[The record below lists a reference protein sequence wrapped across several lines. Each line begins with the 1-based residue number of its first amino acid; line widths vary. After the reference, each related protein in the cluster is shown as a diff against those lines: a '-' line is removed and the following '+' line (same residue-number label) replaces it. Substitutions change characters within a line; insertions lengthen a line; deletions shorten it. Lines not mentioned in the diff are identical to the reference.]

1 VSRLI
6 VFDVSSFIFRAYF
19 AIRPLSSPDG
29 TPVNA
34 VYGVL
39 NMIQKI
45 LKDYKPTHVLIAR
58 DTKEKSFRLEIYPEY
73 KANRSEPP
81 EDLRPQFKLIEEL
94 VDLLNWPQ
102 LKMVG
107 YEADDIIGSI
117 VTQMH
122 SEFDEILI
130 ATGDKDLMQF
140 VDDKVKM
147 LDSMKD
153 KIYGV
158 NDVKEKMGVW
168 PNQIVDYLSLIG
180 DSSDNIPGVK
190 GIGEKGAQKLLE
202 EYENLETCLLK
213 ANEVANKRTREA
225 LLNGEESAHLSK
237 KLVSIVTDLKLG
249 LAKNN
254 LELHFHASDALVEFL
269 INLGFQTSVQKLKDF
284 MRSEHSIRQST
295 DVSLQELSFAD
306 FAQKYETYVGQFYL
320 DLIEGRSHF
329 AVHVDGQ
336 NFVFKYDD
344 ADVTSL
350 LKMIAANAKNH
361 LLAWDIK
368 PLMKKML
375 KMNISFQCDYD
386 DLSLLHFI
394 IDPSLKHTLEFATQE
409 YQGVLLHAEP
419 DTEPKFAQRAQAVQN
434 LFVALMQKIEELKML
449 KVYQEIEKPLIPIL
463 AQMEHLGVMIDLK
476 FFDNLDAD
484 FSQKLEYIENEIEQL
499 AGSKI
504 NLRSPKQ
511 LSHLLF
517 EELKLPIIKK
527 TKTGASTDSEVLQ
540 ELAEQEAHPII
551 EHILSYRELDK
562 LLSTYI
568 KAFPKL
574 VDLKNNRLHTT
585 YQQTNAATGRLSSDH
600 PNLQN
605 IPVRTENGRLLR
617 KGFIAAPE
625 KIFVSADYSQVEL
638 RILAHCSQD
647 PVMLKSFQE
656 GIDIHTQTAAEI
668 FGLNIKDVTKDQ
680 RNSAKAINF
689 GLMYGQS
696 SFGLSKNL
704 GITRGQAKD
713 YITFYFE
720 RFSHVKNYLDS
731 LREFCERHGYVETL
745 FGRKRFLPDIH
756 SKNRTVKAMAERIAI
771 NSPIQGTAADII
783 KIAMNRIDAR
793 IRRENLNSRLIL
805 QVHDELIVES
815 TPAEANHMTK
825 ILVEEMEGSAQ
836 LSLPLKVEVGM
847 GANWF
852 DLK

>member
-1 VSRLI
+1 MSRLI

-107 YEADDIIGSI
+107 YEADDIIGSL
-117 VTQMH
+117 VTQMRP
-122 SEFDEILI
+122 EFDEILI

-140 VDDKVKM
+140 VDEKVKM

-153 KIYGV
+153 KIYGI

-168 PNQIVDYLSLIG
+168 PQQIVDYLSLIG

-213 ANEVANKRTREA
+213 ANDVANKRTREA

-249 LAKNN
+249 LTKNN

-295 DVSLQELSFAD
+295 DVAIQEMSFAD
-306 FAQKYETYVGQFYL
+306 FSQKYSNYNGQFYL
-320 DLIEGRSHF
+320 DCLEGRSHF

-336 NFVFKYDD
+336 NFVFAQND
-344 ADVTSL
+344 ADLTAL
-350 LKMIAANAKNH
+350 LTMIVSQTKNH

-368 PLMKKML
+368 PLIKKML
-375 KMNISFQCDYD
+375 KKNISMQCDYD

-394 IDPSLKHTLEFATQE
+394 IDPGLKHTLEFATQE
-409 YQGVLLHAEP
+409 YQGVLLHTEP
-419 DTEPKFAQRAQAVQN
+419 DTDAKFAQRAQAVQN
-434 LFVALMQKIEELKML
+434 LFVGLMQKIEELKML
-449 KVYQEIEKPLIPIL
+449 NVYQEIEKPLIPIL
-463 AQMEHLGVMIDLK
+463 AHMEYLGVMIDLK
-476 FFDNLDAD
+476 FFDKLDHD
-484 FSQKLEYIENEIEQL
+484 FSQKLEMIENEIEQL

-574 VDLKNNRLHTT
+574 IDLKTNRLHTT

-617 KGFIAAPE
+617 KGFVAAPN

-647 PVMLKSFQE
+647 PVMLKSFKDN
-656 GIDIHTQTAAEI
+656 IDIHTQTAAEI
-668 FGLNIKDVTKDQ
+668 FGLNIKDVTRDQ

-704 GITRGQAKD
+704 GITRAQAKD

-783 KIAMNRIDAR
+783 KIAMHRIDQR
-793 IRRENLNSRLIL
+793 INKEQLQSRLIL

-815 TPAEANHMTK
+815 TPDEAHYMTK

-847 GANWF
+847 GGNWF